1 MTSVGEVALDTFKE
15 LIWDSLVKAA
25 LGKLFAAL
33 PLLGWGPIGWA
44 ITWIVNRYSEELYLL
59 AKEFVKLEALA
70 LRNEQAERAYNTASV
85 KLKLI
90 ARTNG
95 IESAEFRKA
104 RDDDKKALDNL
115 VRFDRFRAS

>member
-25 LGKLFAAL
+25 LGKLFAAF

-44 ITWIVNRYSEELYLL
+44 ITWIVGHYNEMIYLGL
-59 AKEFVKLEALA
+59 KEFIKLENIA
-70 LRNEQAERAYNTASV
+70 LRNEQAERAYGTASV

-90 ARTNG
+90 ARSNG
-95 IESAEFRKA
+95 IESVAFRKA
-104 RDDDKKALDNL
+104 RDEDKEKLSHF
-115 VRFDRFRAS
+115 VRFGVAR